1 MVRQPLPAA
10 LGLVVIVAFAAALPD
25 AARAQINVYVT
36 GSTAGAVVDHF
47 IPAGPGTG
55 YEFEPNQVPNYLVP
69 RAAGIDF
76 GLLRLE
82 GEAMVNGDSLNNF
95 ELAPNDLY
103 GGSDFETMAGMANA
117 FIDLPTKN
125 GISPF
130 FGGGIGYANVSASGF
145 EALGGDPVD
154 DRDVVMAYQLRA
166 GFAIS
171 IFSATEV
178 ILGYRYFVTD
188 DLNLTGTG
196 GDPVTVEDRSSH
208 VGELGIRIRF

>member
-1 MVRQPLPAA
+1 MVRHPLPAA
-10 LGLVVIVAFAAALPD
+10 FGLVVIVACAGALPGD
-25 AARAQINVYVT
+25 ARAQVDVYVT

-47 IPAGPGTG
+47 NPAGPGTG
-55 YEFEPNQVPNYLVP
+55 YEFEPNQAPNYLVP

-76 GLLRLE
+76 GVLRLE
-82 GEAMVNGDSLNNF
+82 GEAIVNDDSLNNF
-95 ELAPNDLY
+95 ELVHNDLY

-117 FIDLPTKN
+117 FIDLPTRN
-125 GISPF
+125 GVSPF
-130 FGGGIGYANVSASGF
+130 VGGGIGYASVSANGF

-171 IFSATEV
+171 ILSATEL

-188 DLNLTGTG
+188 DLNLTGTA
-196 GDPVTVEDRSSH
+196 GDRVTVEDRSSH
-208 VGELGIRIRF
+208 VGELGIRVRF